1 MKSKR
6 RYAQNTLFVCFT
18 LKRKHFVFRSSHKS
32 KTINNYDMTILHE
45 DELENPHL
53 ATVRRRKKTIPSWAN
68 SNYLLFLLLFVN
80 ICLIFTEDQLQLAII
95 NQVYFQNQNPEEIF
109 GTICIEQV
117 HEIIHSIDNT
127 NKTSVSMISSRHFV

>member
-95 NQVYFQNQNPEEIF
+95 KIKILKRSLEQSVLNKFMKSFIQSIIQTKLQFQ
-109 GTICIEQV
+109 
-117 HEIIHSIDNT
+117 
-127 NKTSVSMISSRHFV
+127 